1 MAASVEDVS
10 ELAPAQQPRRGS
22 QLSQRSG
29 KISLPAKISD
39 LYQTYPG
46 DGEGMVQVG
55 VLYCTVLYYC
65 IVLVPDL
72 PRGRRGH
79 GPGRCQSE
87 PLLTLYM
94 RLLSFSIEI

>member
-1 MAASVEDVS
+1 MGSVAASVEDVS

-55 VLYCTVLYYC
+55 VLHCTALYCTC
-65 IVLVPDL
+65 TKPT
-72 PRGRRGH
+72 PATGRAWSR
-79 GPGRCQSE
+79 SV
-87 PLLTLYM
+87 Y
-94 RLLSFSIEI
+94 